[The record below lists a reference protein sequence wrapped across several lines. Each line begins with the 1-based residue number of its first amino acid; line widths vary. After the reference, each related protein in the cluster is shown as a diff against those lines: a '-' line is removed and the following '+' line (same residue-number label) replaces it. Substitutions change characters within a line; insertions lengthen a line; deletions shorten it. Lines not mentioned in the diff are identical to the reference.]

1 MGMKSVRE
9 LTDASI
15 EHDMLNYMEKLI
27 RNVEG
32 VVEARK
38 IRYPRRAA
46 AAVVLWATHLCV
58 SATHLCVSA
67 IGRERWGRTA
77 SWM

>member
-27 RNVEG
+27 RDVEG

-38 IRYPRRAA
+38 IRCGVHCSAMFACCRELSSHPLVTC
-46 AAVVLWATHLCV
+46 VVKPGP
-58 SATHLCVSA
+58 
-67 IGRERWGRTA
+67 GRWELTA
-77 SWM
+77 L

>member
-1 MGMKSVRE
+1 MKSVRE

-38 IRYPRRAA
+38 IRYPRRGALSLA
-46 AAVVLWATHLCV
+46 AAVVLWATHPYTCR
-58 SATHLCVSA
+58 S
-67 IGRERWGRTA
+67 
-77 SWM
+77 